1 MVTMHLSQNFM
12 RNLGY
17 NFSKELNRKNGGG
30 MHKKMRKWEGKS
42 EFEKNSLGKLQW
54 MKH

>member
-30 MHKKMRKWEGKS
+30 MHKKKNEKMRR
-42 EFEKNSLGKLQW
+42 QVRV
-54 MKH
+54 